1 MKRIAFIVLLALFSV
16 SCDDMQVVDIMSDLS
31 GAPYG
36 MVLIPGG
43 EATIGAPEQDALGVI
58 SEINFTRGKMKRE
71 RLLTFDAF
79 YMDATEVTVGDF
91 IEFIDATGWEGPGQG
106 WQGPRRDSDKPV
118 YASYNAAIAYAEW
131 AGKRLPT
138 SEEWEYAARGGL
150 VGKMYPWGDQ
160 LPNDDLCR
168 FQGDYYR
175 THQVKYP
182 VPVASYPPN
191 GYGLFDMAGN
201 LAEWVLDEPELPN
214 GINHGGDW
222 LSGSKSSCRVYFRAF
237 YPRDSHNGLLGFRCI
252 KGITDLD

>member
-1 MKRIAFIVLLALFSV
+1 MKRIIFIVLLALFSV

-43 EATIGAPEQDALGVI
+43 EATIGAPKQDALEVI
-58 SEINFTRGKMKRE
+58 PDIFFQRGIMKRE

-79 YMDATEVTVGDF
+79 YMDATEVTVGEF
-91 IEFIDATGWEGPGQG
+91 IEFVEATGWQVTGEG
-106 WQGPRRDSDKPV
+106 WQGPRADHKTPV
-118 YASYNAAIAYAEW
+118 YASYKTAVAYAEW

-175 THQVKYP
+175 THQVKYA

-191 GYGLFDMAGN
+191 GYGLYDMAGN
-201 LAEWVLDEPELPN
+201 LSEWVQDEPNIPN
-214 GINHGGDW
+214 GIMHGGDW

-237 YPRDSHNGLLGFRCI
+237 SPRDSHSGLLGFRCV
-252 KGITDLD
+252 KDITHPD